1 MLEVIR
7 YLKGYL
13 EIRVW
18 GFSPERFMNLC
29 SNHGIFLW
37 DVTNCGDHYRM
48 KLCLKDFYR
57 LKGITR
63 KTGTRVAIT
72 KRYGLP
78 FLSVSMWKRRIF
90 LLGLLGSLGFWI
102 LMSGFIWAI
111 EISGNYYVTEDVLM
125 DFLEQNQ
132 IRTGMRKKGI
142 DLELLE
148 ENLRTEFPVI
158 TWTSTKIDGT
168 KLKIQI
174 KENDVGMEPGISEQ
188 EEGGKDLVA
197 DRDGLIVNMVT
208 RNGVPVVKVGMEVK
222 KGDILVEG
230 GVPIMGEDGA
240 VVRYD
245 FCTADADVYLQSVYS
260 IEEKQKERY
269 EKKFYSGR
277 EKRRYF
283 LLSREKE
290 LAFPFLPGSYEQYDV
305 IKETK
310 QLRIFKNYELPV
322 FWGKETRREY
332 ETKEQIYTKEE
343 IKEIFQGKLQKFI
356 ATLEEKGVQIIE
368 KNVTINKTSG
378 VWSMKTDFLTVEK
391 TGVLSSTHLTNE
403 EPKLPDTEE

>member
-37 DVTNCGDHYRM
+37 DVANCGDHYRM

-125 DFLEQNQ
+125 DFLEQNR

-148 ENLRTEFPVI
+148 ENLRTEFPII

-174 KENDVGMEPGISEQ
+174 KENDVGIEPGISEQ

-245 FCTADADVYLQSVYS
+245 FCVADADVYLQSVYS

-269 EKKFYSGR
+269 EKKLYTHR
-277 EKRRYF
+277 EKRRFF
-283 LLSREKE
+283 LLLREKE

-305 IKETK
+305 IKEMK
-310 QLRIFKNYELPV
+310 QLQIFKNYELPI
-322 FWGKETRREY
+322 FWGNETRREY

-378 VWSMKTDFLTVEK
+378 VWSMKTDFLTVER
-391 TGVLSSTHLTNE
+391 TGVLSSTHLANE
-403 EPKLPDTEE
+403 EPELPDTEE

>member
-1 MLEVIR
+1 M
-7 YLKGYL
+7 
-13 EIRVW
+13 
-18 GFSPERFMNLC
+18 
-29 SNHGIFLW
+29 
-37 DVTNCGDHYRM
+37 
-48 KLCLKDFYR
+48 
-57 LKGITR
+57 
-63 KTGTRVAIT
+63 
-72 KRYGLP
+72 
-78 FLSVSMWKRRIF
+78 
-90 LLGLLGSLGFWI
+90 
-102 LMSGFIWAI
+102 
-111 EISGNYYVTEDVLM
+111 
-125 DFLEQNQ
+125 
-132 IRTGMRKKGI
+132 
-142 DLELLE
+142 
-148 ENLRTEFPVI
+148 
-158 TWTSTKIDGT
+158 
-168 KLKIQI
+168 
-174 KENDVGMEPGISEQ
+174 
-188 EEGGKDLVA
+188 
-197 DRDGLIVNMVT
+197 
-208 RNGVPVVKVGMEVK
+208 KVGMEVK

-240 VVRYD
+240 VARYD

-260 IEEKQKERY
+260 IEEKQKEKY

-283 LLSREKE
+283 LLAREKE
-290 LAFPFLPGSYEQYDV
+290 LALPFLPGFYEQYDV

-322 FWGKETRREY
+322 SWGKETRREY

>member
-37 DVTNCGDHYRM
+37 DVANCGDHYRM

-102 LMSGFIWAI
+102 VMSGFIWAI

-125 DFLEQNQ
+125 DFLEQNR

-148 ENLRTEFPVI
+148 ENLRTEFPII

-174 KENDVGMEPGISEQ
+174 KENDVGIEPGISEQ

-245 FCTADADVYLQSVYS
+245 FCAADADVYLQSVYS

-269 EKKFYSGR
+269 EKKLYTHR
-277 EKRRYF
+277 EKRRFF
-283 LLSREKE
+283 LLLREKE

-305 IKETK
+305 IKEMK
-310 QLRIFKNYELPV
+310 QLQIFKNYELPI
-322 FWGKETRREY
+322 FWGNETRREY

-378 VWSMKTDFLTVEK
+378 VWSMKTDFLTVER
-391 TGVLSSTHLTNE
+391 TGVLSSTHLANE
-403 EPKLPDTEE
+403 EPELPDTEE